1 MAMRTYISVILPLK
15 LEWEPCYA
23 LQAKTEGMPH
33 RETAGDRVAAE
44 DIATVGD
51 RVTVG
56 DKVQVGE
63 KKVQVGE
70 EKVHVHGEK
79 VQVGDRVKVVFAG
92 KGYTG
97 VVSGV
102 GIEPETE
109 LHKIKEIV
117 SVERGLERIREE
129 EIELWRRVAEYYMC
143 SVGEVYKAAYPAR
156 KIYLEEARAAAIQK
170 TQERHERMLTAMR
183 EKLAKLKSKL
193 EEKQTAL
200 EKAKPG
206 TKKREQIKGMVERLT
221 DEIRIAESAL
231 VNADPTF
238 SHGTAEQTEQNE
250 STVHN
255 ASTAQDELD
264 IVLTPAQEEAYRQ
277 TSDSLKAGK
286 PVMLHGVTGSGK
298 TEIYIRLAADAL
310 QKGKSVL
317 YLVPEIALSKQLTD
331 RLQEH
336 FGERLLTYHSGET
349 EARRRA
355 IAEAIRQVNKGSHG
369 TEGKDSQDTSNK
381 YNLGTTNMGVQGTE
395 GKVSQGTEGKVSQ
408 GSEGKSGYIVLGTRS
423 SLFLPHNNLG
433 LIIVDEEHDSSYKQ
447 DSPAPRYNGR
457 DTALMLSVIHRCGI
471 VLGSATPSLEE
482 MYNCECGRHTLVTL
496 SERYHGDSET
506 EIEIIDTKA
515 ERRKRGMEGNFSRKL
530 IEHIRKTLAE
540 GGQVMIL
547 RSRRAWASAMQCEE
561 CGEIQKCPHCNVSL
575 SLHKTGDTGFYSCHH
590 CGHREEYRT
599 TCSKCN
605 GTIKPLGSGTQKI
618 EEEAAALFPDAR
630 IARLDSDTAQNRNY
644 ETKVIKEFAQG
655 DIDIL
660 IGTQI
665 LTKGFDFSNLR
676 LTAVI
681 AADTMLG
688 IQDFRADEKAMQLL
702 EQFKGRCGRR
712 GSKGLFIIQTSQP
725 EHPIYQRIAEGE
737 TKMFNDSLLAERKT
751 FGFPPY
757 SRIVE
762 ITIRDKSQKRADLM
776 ISRLAAT
783 LRQIFKSPSGQGLLA
798 ASPVTGP
805 YSPVVD
811 KVNEEHI
818 RCIRVSMRK
827 DRTLAANKAVLY
839 ETISKFEKDQKY
851 SGYITLNVDPS

>member
-1 MAMRTYISVILPLK
+1 MAMLTYISVILPLK

-23 LQAKTEGMPH
+23 LPESIQTSQERIHG
-33 RETAGDRVAAE
+33 
-44 DIATVGD
+44 
-51 RVTVG
+51 
-56 DKVQVGE
+56 
-63 KKVQVGE
+63 
-70 EKVHVHGEK
+70 VH
-79 VQVGDRVKVVFAG
+79 VGDRVKVLFAG
-92 KGYTG
+92 KAYTG
-97 VVSGV
+97 VVSAT
-102 GIEPETE
+102 GIEPQTE
-109 LHKIKEIV
+109 LAKIKEIV
-117 SVERGLERIREE
+117 SVERDLERIREE
-129 EIELWRRVAEYYMC
+129 EIALWRRVAEYYMC

-156 KIYLEEARAAAIQK
+156 KIHLEETRAAAIQK
-170 TQERHERMLTAMR
+170 TQERHERMLNAMR
-183 EKLAKLKSKL
+183 EKIAKLKAKL
-193 EEKQTAL
+193 EEKENAL
-200 EKAKPG
+200 ASAKPG
-206 TKKREQIKGMVERLT
+206 TKKKEQIEGMVERLT
-221 DEIRIAESAL
+221 KQVSIAQEALASAE
-231 VNADPTF
+231 ATGQA
-238 SHGTAEQTEQNE
+238 SAGQAGTAG
-250 STVHN
+250 SL
-255 ASTAQDELD
+255 AQSEPD
-264 IVLTPAQEEAYRQ
+264 ITLTPAQEKAYIQ
-277 TSDSLKAGK
+277 TTESLKANK

-310 QKGKSVL
+310 RKSKNVL

-331 RLQEH
+331 RISEH

-355 IAEAIRQVNKGSHG
+355 IAEKIRADRKGG
-369 TEGKDSQDTSNK
+369 QNTEGNA
-381 YNLGTTNMGVQGTE
+381 
-395 GKVSQGTEGKVSQ
+395 
-408 GSEGKSGYIVLGTRS
+408 GYIVLGTRS
-423 SLFLPHNNLG
+423 SIFLPHNNLG

-457 DTALMLSVIHRCGI
+457 DTALILSVIHNCGI

-515 ERRKRGMEGNFSRKL
+515 ERKKRGMAGSFSRKL
-530 IEHIRKTLAE
+530 IEHIRKTLSE

-547 RSRRAWASAMQCEE
+547 RSRRAWASSMQCEE
-561 CGEIQKCPHCNVSL
+561 CGEIHKCPHCNVSL
-575 SLHKTGDTGFYSCHH
+575 SLHKSGDTGFYACHH
-590 CGHREEYRT
+590 CGHREEYRE
-599 TCSKCN
+599 TCRKCN
-605 GTIKPLGSGTQKI
+605 GALKPLGSGTQKI
-618 EEEAAALFPDAR
+618 EEEAAALFPGAR

-644 ETKVIKEFAQG
+644 ETKVIKEFAEG

-660 IGTQI
+660 VGTQI

-737 TKMFNDSLLAERKT
+737 TKAFNDSLLVERKM

-776 ISRLAAT
+776 VSRLAAT
-783 LRQIFKSPSGQGLLA
+783 LKQVFKAPAGQGLLA
-798 ASPVTGP
+798 ASPITGP

-811 KVNEEHI
+811 KVNEEYI

-827 DRTLAANKAVLY
+827 DRTLASNKAVLN
-839 ETISKFEKDQKY
+839 ETVSKFEKDQKY
-851 SGYITLNVDPS
+851 SGYITLNVDPA

>member
-1 MAMRTYISVILPLK
+1 
-15 LEWEPCYA
+15 
-23 LQAKTEGMPH
+23 
-33 RETAGDRVAAE
+33 
-44 DIATVGD
+44 
-51 RVTVG
+51 
-56 DKVQVGE
+56 
-63 KKVQVGE
+63 
-70 EKVHVHGEK
+70 
-79 VQVGDRVKVVFAG
+79 
-92 KGYTG
+92 
-97 VVSGV
+97 
-102 GIEPETE
+102 
-109 LHKIKEIV
+109 
-117 SVERGLERIREE
+117 
-129 EIELWRRVAEYYMC
+129 
-143 SVGEVYKAAYPAR
+143 
-156 KIYLEEARAAAIQK
+156 
-170 TQERHERMLTAMR
+170 
-183 EKLAKLKSKL
+183 
-193 EEKQTAL
+193 
-200 EKAKPG
+200 
-206 TKKREQIKGMVERLT
+206 MVERLT
-221 DEIRIAESAL
+221 KQVSIAQEALASAEATGQASAGQAGPAGL
-231 VNADPTF
+231 T
-238 SHGTAEQTEQNE
+238 GTAG
-250 STVHN
+250 SL
-255 ASTAQDELD
+255 AQSEPD
-264 IVLTPAQEEAYRQ
+264 ITLTPAQEKAYTQ
-277 TSDSLKAGK
+277 TTESLKANK

-310 QKGKSVL
+310 RKGKNVL

-331 RLQEH
+331 RISEH

-355 IAEAIRQVNKGSHG
+355 IAEKIRADRTGGQN
-369 TEGKDSQDTSNK
+369 TEGNA
-381 YNLGTTNMGVQGTE
+381 
-395 GKVSQGTEGKVSQ
+395 
-408 GSEGKSGYIVLGTRS
+408 GYIVLGTRS
-423 SLFLPHNNLG
+423 SIFLPHNNLG

-457 DTALMLSVIHRCGI
+457 DTALILSVIHNCGI

-515 ERRKRGMEGNFSRKL
+515 ERKKRGMAGSFSRKL
-530 IEHIRKTLAE
+530 IEHIRKTLSE

-547 RSRRAWASAMQCEE
+547 RSRRAWASSMQCEE
-561 CGEIQKCPHCNVSL
+561 CGEIHKCPHCNVSL
-575 SLHKTGDTGFYSCHH
+575 SLHKSGDTGFYACHH
-590 CGHREEYRT
+590 CGHREEYRE
-599 TCSKCN
+599 TCRKCN
-605 GTIKPLGSGTQKI
+605 GALKPLGSGTQKI

-644 ETKVIKEFAQG
+644 ETKVIKEFAEG

-660 IGTQI
+660 VGTQI

-737 TKMFNDSLLAERKT
+737 TKTFNDSLLVERKM

-776 ISRLAAT
+776 VSRLAAT
-783 LRQIFKSPSGQGLLA
+783 LKQVFKAPAGQGLLA
-798 ASPVTGP
+798 ASPITGP

-811 KVNEEHI
+811 KVNEEYI

-827 DRTLAANKAVLY
+827 DRTLASNKAVLN
-839 ETISKFEKDQKY
+839 ETVSKFEKDQKY
-851 SGYITLNVDPS
+851 SGYITFNVDPA

>member
-712 GSKGLFIIQTSQP
+712 GRKGLFIIQTSQP

>member
-1 MAMRTYISVILPLK
+1 MAMLTYISVILPLK

-23 LQAKTEGMPH
+23 LPESIQTSQE
-33 RETAGDRVAAE
+33 R
-44 DIATVGD
+44 I
-51 RVTVG
+51 
-56 DKVQVGE
+56 
-63 KKVQVGE
+63 
-70 EKVHVHGEK
+70 HG
-79 VQVGDRVKVVFAG
+79 VQVGDRVKVMFAG
-92 KGYTG
+92 RAYTG
-97 VVSGV
+97 VVSAT
-102 GIEPETE
+102 GIEPQTE
-109 LHKIKEIV
+109 LSKIKEIV
-117 SVERGLERIREE
+117 SVERDLERIREE
-129 EIELWRRVAEYYMC
+129 EIALWRRVAEYYMC

-156 KIYLEEARAAAIQK
+156 KIHLEETRAAAIQK
-170 TQERHERMLTAMR
+170 TQERHERMLNAMR
-183 EKLAKLKSKL
+183 EKIAKLKAKL
-193 EEKQTAL
+193 EEKENAL
-200 EKAKPG
+200 ASAKPG
-206 TKKREQIKGMVERLT
+206 TKKKEQIEGMVERLT
-221 DEIRIAESAL
+221 KQVSIAQEALASAEATGQASAGQAGTAGQAESAGL
-231 VNADPTF
+231 T
-238 SHGTAEQTEQNE
+238 GTAG
-250 STVHN
+250 SL
-255 ASTAQDELD
+255 AQSEPD
-264 IVLTPAQEEAYRQ
+264 ITLTPAQEKAYIQ
-277 TSDSLKAGK
+277 TTESLKANK

-310 QKGKSVL
+310 RKGKNVL

-331 RLQEH
+331 RISEH

-355 IAEAIRQVNKGSHG
+355 IAERIRADRKGG
-369 TEGKDSQDTSNK
+369 QNTEGNA
-381 YNLGTTNMGVQGTE
+381 
-395 GKVSQGTEGKVSQ
+395 
-408 GSEGKSGYIVLGTRS
+408 GYIVLGTRS
-423 SLFLPHNNLG
+423 SIFLPHNNLG

-457 DTALMLSVIHRCGI
+457 DTALILSVIHNCGI

-515 ERRKRGMEGNFSRKL
+515 ERKKRGMAGSFSRKL
-530 IEHIRKTLAE
+530 IEHIRKTLSE

-547 RSRRAWASAMQCEE
+547 RSRRAWASSMQCEE
-561 CGEIQKCPHCNVSL
+561 CGEIHKCPHCNVSL
-575 SLHKTGDTGFYSCHH
+575 SLHKSGDTGFYACHH
-590 CGHREEYRT
+590 CGHREEYRE
-599 TCSKCN
+599 TCRKCN
-605 GTIKPLGSGTQKI
+605 GALKPLGSGTQKI
-618 EEEAAALFPDAR
+618 EEEAATLFPGAR

-644 ETKVIKEFAQG
+644 ETKIIKEFAEG

-660 IGTQI
+660 VGTQI

-737 TKMFNDSLLAERKT
+737 TKTFNDSLLVERKM

-776 ISRLAAT
+776 VSRLAAT
-783 LRQIFKSPSGQGLLA
+783 LKQVFKAPAGQGLLA
-798 ASPVTGP
+798 ASPITGP

-811 KVNEEHI
+811 KVNEEYI

-827 DRTLAANKAVLY
+827 DRTLASNKAVLN
-839 ETISKFEKDQKY
+839 ETVSKFEKDQKY
-851 SGYITLNVDPS
+851 SGYITLNVDPA

>member
-23 LQAKTEGMPH
+23 LQAETEGMPH
-33 RETAGDRVAAE
+33 RETAGDGATAGDRVATGDRVAAE

-51 RVTVG
+51 RVTV
-56 DKVQVGE
+56 
-63 KKVQVGE
+63 
-70 EKVHVHGEK
+70 GEK

-102 GIEPETE
+102 GIEPQTDES
-109 LHKIKEIV
+109 KIKEIV

-129 EIELWRRVAEYYMC
+129 EIKLWRRVAEYYMC

-156 KIYLEEARAAAIQK
+156 KIHLEETRAAAIQK
-170 TQERHERMLTAMR
+170 TQEKHERMLTAMR

-206 TKKREQIKGMVERLT
+206 TKKREQLEGMIERLT
-221 DEIRIAESAL
+221 NEIRIAESAL

-238 SHGTAEQTEQNE
+238 SPHTADQTEQNE
-250 STVHN
+250 ST
-255 ASTAQDELD
+255 AQDESIAQDELD

-310 QKGKSVL
+310 RKGKSVL

-369 TEGKDSQDTSNK
+369 TEGKGSQDTSNK
-381 YNLGTTNMGVQGTE
+381 YNLGTTNMGIQGTE
-395 GKVSQGTEGKVSQ
+395 GKGSQ

-655 DIDIL
+655 NIDIL

-688 IQDFRADEKAMQLL
+688 VQDFRADEKAMQLL

-712 GSKGLFIIQTSQP
+712 GSKGMFIIQTSQP

-737 TKMFNDSLLAERKT
+737 TKTFNDSLLAERKT

-827 DRTLAANKAVLY
+827 DRTLASNKAALY